1 METSRPAL
9 TLDDALPVIAEAMS
23 DKTVLVG
30 GQAVNLWAV
39 LLKVEVSSP
48 FLTRDIDL
56 VGNRKDAL
64 LADKRITLPH
74 TLFLASLND
83 NSINAAVIE
92 VHFPGDNE
100 ATPIDY
106 LMTLYGLDRDKIESS
121 AIEVA
126 IDELIIR
133 VIHPILL
140 LQSKICNLKLK
151 SKRTIEA
158 RHQAQISIAIVR
170 AFLDSTL
177 MNHEI
182 SARQNL
188 NMLRQVI
195 SLSKGHFAVAA
206 YKEFGIDTM
215 DALPMQSI
223 EIVTDPMLE
232 RFRDK
237 GLPIARKQ
245 VAYFRS

>member
-1 METSRPAL
+1 LETSRTAL
-9 TLDDALPVIAEAMS
+9 TLDEALPVIAEAMS
-23 DKTVLVG
+23 DNTVLVG

-39 LLKVEVSSP
+39 LLRVEVYSP

-56 VGNRKDAL
+56 VGDRKDAL

-74 TLFLASLND
+74 KLFLASLD
-83 NSINAAVIE
+83 DSSINAAVIA

-100 ATPIDY
+100 TTPIDY

-121 AIEVA
+121 AINVA

-140 LQSKICNLKLK
+140 LQSKICNLNLK
-151 SKRTIEA
+151 SKRTVEA
-158 RHQAQISIAIVR
+158 RLQAQISIAIVR

-177 MNHEI
+177 MNQKI
-182 SARQNL
+182 SARKNL
-188 NMLRQVI
+188 NMLRQVT
-195 SLSKGHFAVAA
+195 SFSKSIFAVAA

-215 DALPMQSI
+215 DALPVTMLDSI
-223 EIVTDPMLE
+223 TNPTLQ

-237 GLPIARKQ
+237 GLPQSRKHLAR
-245 VAYFRS
+245 FRA